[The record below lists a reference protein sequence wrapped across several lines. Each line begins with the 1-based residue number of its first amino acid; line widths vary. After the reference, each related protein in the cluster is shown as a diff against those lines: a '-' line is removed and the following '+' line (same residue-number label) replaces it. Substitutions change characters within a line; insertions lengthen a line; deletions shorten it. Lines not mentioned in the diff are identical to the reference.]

1 MRYGTNE
8 KAELK
13 QDTKYFQSGGIHNN
27 VKLQSVKFSNSK
39 QDGSGD
45 KQVID
50 FLIIGENGELFNHR
64 EWPQEED
71 GKIKNQSV
79 RLRRWVKELTGTDSF
94 PTTFASWN
102 ECAHIFIAS
111 VLGNTTLLQVKLL
124 YNDKGF
130 LEMPKYDSS
139 VRSMA
144 DATLTISK
152 SEEPKTHKRSAT
164 PTNIDSVVDDL
175 PVDISDDLPF

>member
-1 MRYGTNE
+1 MGYGTNE

-27 VKLQSVKFSNSK
+27 VKLQSVKFVNSK

-71 GKIKNQSV
+71 GKIKNQSI
-79 RLRRWVKELTGTDSF
+79 RLRRWVKELTGSDSF
-94 PTTFASWN
+94 PTTFASWAD
-102 ECAHIFIAS
+102 CAHIFINFI
-111 VLGNTTLLQVKLL
+111 LGSNTLLQVKLL

-130 LEMPKYDSS
+130 LEMPKYDSA

-152 SEEPKTHKRSAT
+152 AEEAKTRKRSAT
-164 PTNIDSVVDDL
+164 PTDIDSIVDDL
-175 PVDISDDLPF
+175 PGDTSDNLPF